1 MRTSPWTVRLAQ
13 ISQRV
18 GEHYYLPYSVGLL
31 QAYAQQHLTVPENY
45 HFLPPLYRR
54 HEREEVPA
62 LFAGVDLAGFSV
74 YVWNIRRSLLLA
86 KALRSFCPETLI
98 VLGGPQV
105 PDQAEAFLREH
116 TYVDLCVHGE
126 GEGVMVALLER
137 LPSRDWHGIAGLSW
151 LDDQGVFYTQ
161 APAVRSRDLSA
172 YPSPF
177 GAGVFE
183 PLLAEHA
190 HWFSAF
196 ETNRGCPFSCTFCD
210 WGSAIQ
216 SKVVRFPDSRLYADL
231 RWLGEKRIKSV
242 FCADAN
248 FGILPR
254 DVELARE
261 AADVR
266 RSLGFPKAFQV
277 QTAKNIT
284 GRVVEIQQILTE
296 AGLSA
301 TAAISLQSLDTQT
314 LRSIKRQ
321 NISLE
326 AFREIQQACLA
337 RGIYTYTDMIMG
349 LPGETYAS
357 FVEGINTVMESGQY
371 NKLMFHDCTLLP
383 NAEMAQPAYRAA
395 HGIQTAEVV
404 IPAHLIPADGVP
416 ELMEIVVGTASLPQD
431 DWIQAHVFAWSTSFW
446 FYTHKLLQLVIMVLH
461 ETLHCSY
468 IEILTALSQA
478 DAHTW
483 PLLGEIRT
491 GFAQSARQQQ
501 RGFPYSQQQTL
512 VVTPSEGTYLTPD
525 LTLQIQLA
533 QQGRLDA
540 LFAEAGDF
548 LARWAREKQP
558 DYPLALLKEALLLNR
573 RFFFQ
578 TFQLQGFALP
588 GVLPQETLLLHYNL
602 PVFYQSRLQGNPVAL
617 AEWAPRSMQ
626 I

>member
-18 GEHYYLPYSVGLL
+18 GDHYYLPYSVGLL
-31 QAYAQQHLTVPENY
+31 QAYAQRHLHAPEAY
-45 HFLPPLYRR
+45 RFLPPLYRR
-54 HEREEVPA
+54 HEREEVPT

-86 KALRSFCPETLI
+86 KALRTFYPDTLI
-98 VLGGPQV
+98 VFGGPQV
-105 PDQAEAFLREH
+105 PDQAERFLHEH
-116 TYVDLCVHGE
+116 PYVDVCVHGE
-126 GEGVMVALLER
+126 GEGVMVNLLER
-137 LPSRDWHGIAGLSW
+137 LPHRDWAGVAGLSW
-151 LDDQGVFYTQ
+151 RDAEGAFHYQ
-161 APAVRSRDLSA
+161 APAARSRDLSA
-172 YPSPF
+172 HPSPF
-177 GAGVFE
+177 EAGVFE

-210 WGSAIQ
+210 WGSAVQ
-216 SKVVRFPDSRLYADL
+216 SKVVRFPESRLYADL

-254 DVELARE
+254 DLELARE
-261 AADVR
+261 VADVR

-284 GRVVEIQQILTE
+284 GRVVEIQQVLTE

-321 NISLE
+321 NISLA

-357 FVEGINTVMESGQY
+357 FVAGINTVMENGQY

-383 NAEMAQPAYRAA
+383 NAEMAQPDYRAA

-416 ELMEIVVGTASLPQD
+416 ELMEIVVATAALPRE
-431 DWIQAHVFAWSTSFW
+431 DWVQAHVFAWSTSFW

-461 ETLHCSY
+461 ETLNCSY
-468 IEILTALSQA
+468 TDILSALCTS
-478 DAHTW
+478 DLRTW
-483 PLLGEIRT
+483 PLLNEICER
-491 GFAQSARQQQ
+491 FAHSARQQQ
-501 RGFPYSQQQTL
+501 RGYPHSQSETL

-533 QQGRLDA
+533 QQGRFDA
-540 LFAEAGDF
+540 LFAEVGDF
-548 LARWAREKQP
+548 LGRWARERQP
-558 DYPLALLKEALLLNR
+558 DYPLAVLKEALLLNR

-588 GVLPQETLLLHYNL
+588 GVPPQETVLLHYNL
-602 PVFYQSRLQGNPVAL
+602 PVFFQGRLQGQTVAL
-617 AEWAPRSMQ
+617 SEWSPRSMQ